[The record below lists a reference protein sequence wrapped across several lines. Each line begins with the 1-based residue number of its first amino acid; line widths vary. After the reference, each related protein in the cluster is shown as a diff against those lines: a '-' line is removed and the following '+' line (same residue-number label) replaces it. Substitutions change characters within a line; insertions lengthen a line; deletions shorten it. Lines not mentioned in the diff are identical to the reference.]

1 MGIRD
6 IYFKSNCSKNGL
18 LTYNPNN
25 SHKMAAAAFVQ
36 YETRES
42 KSMVQG
48 DIINNCTQNID

>member
-1 MGIRD
+1 
-6 IYFKSNCSKNGL
+6 
-18 LTYNPNN
+18 
-25 SHKMAAAAFVQ
+25 MAAAAFVQ